1 MQFKTGQIV
10 QWTSQAGG
18 NELTKKGTIIA
29 VCRERGISLT
39 KKTAVNILRET
50 NEGMTIAKAQDKAR
64 YATAP
69 NVLERK
75 YRLKFDPW
83 YGWREGVHYLV
94 EVDRGEGL
102 KPHLYHPRTE
112 ALAAV

>member
-1 MQFKTGQIV
+1 MTFKTGQTV

-29 VCRERGISLT
+29 VCRTRDLQLT
-39 KKTAVNILRET
+39 QKTAVNILRET
-50 NEGMTIAKAQDKAR
+50 TEGLTIEAAKYKAK
-64 YATAP
+64 YAPTE
-69 NVLERK
+69 NVLAAK
-75 YRLKFDPW
+75 YRLKFDW
-83 YGWREGVHYLV
+83 YGWREGTHYLV

-112 ALAAV
+112 ALTAV